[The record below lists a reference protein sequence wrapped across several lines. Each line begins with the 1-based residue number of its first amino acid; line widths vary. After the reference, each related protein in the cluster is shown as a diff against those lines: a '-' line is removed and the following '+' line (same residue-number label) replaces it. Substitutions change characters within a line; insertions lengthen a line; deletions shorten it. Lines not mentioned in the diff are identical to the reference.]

1 MHGHM
6 NLNKERKSTL
16 IMFFISDPYN
26 GTINNQPT
34 QWQTIQ
40 RLLTGKSEKMEGSG
54 RRLI

>member
-1 MHGHM
+1 VSVGFIKKKSVTMHGHM

-34 QWQTIQ
+34 Q
-40 RLLTGKSEKMEGSG
+40 
-54 RRLI
+54 